1 MTAPKCPTPVTRA
14 PLAAA
19 LLLTLL
25 PAAVITVPNVPAA
38 AASGAKAAAE
48 RERLARESARRYG
61 PSYSGGRWVGF
72 RRDEPR
78 NPGDVDLKAPGG
90 VELFFELTRRNS
102 R

>member
-1 MTAPKCPTPVTRA
+1 
-14 PLAAA
+14 
-19 LLLTLL
+19 
-25 PAAVITVPNVPAA
+25 PAA
-38 AASGAKAAAE
+38 AASGAKSAAE
-48 RERLARESARRYG
+48 RERLARESAYRSGPGYG
-61 PSYSGGRWVGF
+61 RGRWVGL